1 MANKSITLE
10 SWINFEHDNGEPL
23 NENQRQL
30 IIQHHVKKYHK
41 ERIRENTRT
50 CIEEFRAVKER
61 SMHQIT
67 FDTFNRV
74 ARPFSFDAR
83 GRDIFRRSQ
92 EHRQEP
98 DTDTESSVIKTKKN
112 WF

>member
-23 NENQRQL
+23 NENQKQL
-30 IIQHHVKKYHK
+30 IIKHHVKKYHK
-41 ERIRENTRT
+41 ERIRENART
-50 CIEEFRAVKER
+50 CVEEFCAIKEGA
-61 SMHQIT
+61 MHQIT
-67 FDTFNRV
+67 FDAFNRV
-74 ARPFSFDAR
+74 ARPFSADAR

-92 EHRQEP
+92 KHRQET
-98 DTDTESSVIKTKKN
+98 DADTESSFIKNKKN